1 MIALAARAL
10 DRAGLPAADALVVSA
25 RDGALRRAANACRA
39 HRKVAVLTG
48 PGAGPAEL
56 ARELFP
62 QTPRTFVVCEDLDG
76 PAERIERVRPAEA
89 TTRPWNDPQVV
100 LVLDPFGRF
109 DAPTWL
115 AGAHGPSAW
124 ALPADA
130 FARPAA
136 PPEVRA
142 LALARLGPRVG
153 DLVWDVGADAGP
165 MAVECARL
173 GAAAVAVAAD
183 RAARDAIRADVAA
196 HRVKVAVARGA
207 PPAVLAPLPEP
218 DAVYLTGT
226 PDLAAHCAPHA
237 LRAAVAITTPDG
249 TEAVRD
255 ALAAAGFTTGSVVL
269 GGLTLVHATRD
280 TALPERPAPTTRR
293 PVETLGGLR

>member
-1 MIALAARAL
+1 M

-25 RDGALRRAANACRA
+25 RDGNLRRAANACRA

-109 DAPTWL
+109 DAPSWL
-115 AGAHGPSAW
+115 AGAHGPVAW
-124 ALPADA
+124 ALPVDA
-130 FARPAA
+130 FTRPAA

-153 DLVWDVGADAGP
+153 DLVWDLGPGAGP
-165 MAVECARL
+165 LAVECARF

-196 HRVKVAVARGA
+196 HRVKVAVARGE

-218 DAVYLTGT
+218 DAVHVTGD
-226 PDLAAHCAPHA
+226 PSLAAHCAPRA
-237 LRAAVAITTPDG
+237 LRAAVAVVAPADADAIHETLTT
-249 TEAVRD
+249 
-255 ALAAAGFTTGSVVL
+255 AGFTTGSVIL
-269 GGLTLVHATRD
+269 AGLAVVHGTR
-280 TALPERPAPTTRR
+280 TADLPVRPPEAPQR
-293 PVETLGGLR
+293 PVETLGALQ